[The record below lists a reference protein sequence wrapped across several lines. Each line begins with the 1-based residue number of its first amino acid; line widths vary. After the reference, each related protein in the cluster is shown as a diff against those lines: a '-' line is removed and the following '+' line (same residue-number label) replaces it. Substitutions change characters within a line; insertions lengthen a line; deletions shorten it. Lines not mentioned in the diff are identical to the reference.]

1 MTASTQRLPP
11 AAKLCILLFLAGY
24 GIVNISNPDRF
35 RLLDN
40 VNLAIHEAGHLFFSP
55 FGEFMAFL
63 GGTLF
68 QLIVPLTFFGY
79 FLYQRDRFAAAVLLW
94 WVAQNLWNI
103 SVYVKDAQYQV
114 LPLVGG
120 GEHDWAYL
128 LGKLGVITKEQEIG
142 QAIFTTGV
150 LVFCASILAG
160 IHTTFASP
168 TDPPERTL
176 RVATG
181 ADPA

>member
-11 AAKLCILLFLAGY
+11 AAKLGILLFLTGY
-24 GIVNISNPDRF
+24 GIVTIRNPDRF

-40 VNLAIHEAGHLFFSP
+40 VDLAIHEAGHLFFSP

-79 FLYQRDRFAAAVLLW
+79 FLYHRDRFAASVLLW

-128 LGKLGVITKEQEIG
+128 LGRLGVITKEQEI
-142 QAIFTTGV
+142 AEFRRRI
-150 LVFCASILAG
+150 
-160 IHTTFASP
+160 
-168 TDPPERTL
+168 TDLEYQSFL
-176 RVATG
+176 EKL
-181 ADPA
+181 